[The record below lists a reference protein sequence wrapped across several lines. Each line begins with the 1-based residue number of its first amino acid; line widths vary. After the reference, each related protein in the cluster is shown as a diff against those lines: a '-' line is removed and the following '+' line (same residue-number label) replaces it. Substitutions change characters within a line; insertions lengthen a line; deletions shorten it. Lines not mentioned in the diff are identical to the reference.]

1 MPQFEEILEQVF
13 QQIVAA
19 NVMTSEEF
27 REASPAIDIYVTPGQ
42 ES

>member
-19 NVMTSEEF
+19 NVMTSEQL
-27 REASPAIDIYVTPGQ
+27 REASPQ
-42 ES
+42 